1 MRESGS
7 FHSSIQ
13 SHLKGHSMAAKEKTR
28 VPVRLELLQPALLQI
43 PYDRSHNRRV
53 STAQALFK
61 PFSCLPRYF
70 LASPAQRDVGET
82 FVWTEAPKMGVS
94 VLCNQVA
101 MPGQGSRDFAN
112 WQKITAFSACTISTG
127 RVSDQSIWNIPA
139 CYFNANLFVKT
150 SQQGF
155 QELMRPKNKDGSLS
169 SVFSA
174 ESSSN
179 SWK

>member
-1 MRESGS
+1 MLRVVCGSNLFPDVISRGGEENPAAVRESGS

-101 MPGQGSRDFAN
+101 RAGQQRFRAIGKKLLLLALAQYLLAMYQIN
-112 WQKITAFSACTISTG
+112 QYGTYPLVT
-127 RVSDQSIWNIPA
+127 
-139 CYFNANLFVKT
+139 
-150 SQQGF
+150 
-155 QELMRPKNKDGSLS
+155 LMLIFLSKHRNKASKN
-169 SVFSA
+169 
-174 ESSSN
+174 
-179 SWK
+179 